1 MRPGSALSPGYG
13 YFQVHNASVATWFWN
28 TTVPVRGSN
37 NPAFSDS
44 LTIVKTA

>member
-1 MRPGSALSPGYG
+1 MRPGSALSSGYG
-13 YFQVHNASVATWFWN
+13 YFQVYNASVATWFWN